1 VTLLHPPRATSH
13 LDFAQRLFR
22 EYDEITLPLH
32 GKLSAQDKSD
42 GSAVTEADQAA
53 STHVLERLMAHTPD
67 IGVISE
73 EEAESYL
80 PGASRQWAIDPLDGT
95 ASFARGLPIW
105 GLGMG
110 LIYGTTPVSGY
121 LHFPVPRQ
129 SFVFEDGRALLNGEP
144 MPRRPESVAADT
156 RNIMITS
163 IHDAI
168 DVRRVEGYRLHNLG
182 SNLYHL
188 MMLAAG
194 RCDAI
199 ITGPCYLWDLAPALP
214 FTRALGHVERYLDGS
229 ALDLS
234 DLLKPDYGFPTR
246 QPMLIGPAPVVDALI
261 SRLSYGARD

>member
-1 VTLLHPPRATSH
+1 MTIYQAPGATSH
-13 LDFAQRLFR
+13 RVFAEQLFG
-22 EYDEITLPLH
+22 EYEEITLPLH
-32 GKLSAQDKSD
+32 GRLSAQDKRD

-53 STHVLERLMAHTPD
+53 SAHVLRRLVAHMPD
-67 IGVISE
+67 VGVISE

-80 PGASRQWAIDPLDGT
+80 PEARRQWAVDPLDGT

-110 LIYGTTPVSGY
+110 LVDGTTPVSGY
-121 LHFPVPRQ
+121 LHFPVTRQ
-129 SFVFEDGRALLNGEP
+129 SFIYEDGQALLNGAP
-144 MPRRPESVAADT
+144 MPLRPASLAADT
-156 RNIMITS
+156 RNIMITA

-229 ALDLS
+229 PLDLS
-234 DLLKPDYGFPTR
+234 DLLNR
-246 QPMLIGPAPVVDALI
+246 IMA
-261 SRLSYGARD
+261 SRAGNPC

>member
-1 VTLLHPPRATSH
+1 MTIHHTPGSTSH
-13 LDFAQRLFR
+13 RAFAEQLFR
-22 EYDEITLPLH
+22 EYEDITLPLH
-32 GKLSAQDKSD
+32 GRLSAQDKHD

-53 STHVLERLMAHTPD
+53 SAHVLKRLVAHTPD

-80 PGASRQWAIDPLDGT
+80 PAARRQWAIDPLDGT
-95 ASFARGLPIW
+95 ASFARGLPVW

-110 LIYGTTPVSGY
+110 LIDGATPVSGY
-121 LHFPVPRQ
+121 LHFPVTRQ
-129 SFVFEDGRALLNGEP
+129 TFIYEDGLALLNGAP
-144 MPRRPESVAADT
+144 MPVRPESLAADT
-156 RNIMITS
+156 LNIMITA

-194 RCDAI
+194 RCDTI

-229 ALDLS
+229 ALDLVE
-234 DLLKPDYGFPTR
+234 LLKPDYGFPVR
-246 QPMLIGPAPVVDALI
+246 QPMLIGPPEIVEALI
-261 SRLSYGARD
+261 SKLT